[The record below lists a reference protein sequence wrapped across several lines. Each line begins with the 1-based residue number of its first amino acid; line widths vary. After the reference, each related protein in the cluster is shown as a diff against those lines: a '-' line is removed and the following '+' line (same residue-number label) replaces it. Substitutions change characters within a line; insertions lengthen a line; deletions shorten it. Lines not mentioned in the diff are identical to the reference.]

1 MTAGYHH
8 LVPSPKEAWLQFA
21 STNDRPPKHFS
32 EPRTPRTGH
41 RRLAGGLALRSAGR
55 GTGGTLA
62 GSRLRG
68 AGPIRRGAELVAH
81 AHPRVPRFFST
92 KPVDVASR
100 GPRKEPAGRRRA
112 LLVSGGHA
120 RPHRTGRRGKR
131 SAAAPGRVLPRSQ
144 SGVACWVLATGQRGS
159 YGRAHDGTI
168 AGSTVCNEGERTKW
182 PRPISETDCVE
193 HSMGSISQLTSLLN
207 PLHSAARS

>member
-1 MTAGYHH
+1 MAGYHH

-62 GSRLRG
+62 GSRPRG

-81 AHPRVPRFFST
+81 AHPRVPRFFFYQT
-92 KPVDVASR
+92 RGRGVAGAAEGAGRPAPRPPRLWRTRAPAPHRAAGKAIGRGARARAPAEPIWSR
-100 GPRKEPAGRRRA
+100 LLGAGDWPARILWAGARWHDRRLHGLQRRRA
-112 LLVSGGHA
+112 DKMA
-120 RPHRTGRRGKR
+120 
-131 SAAAPGRVLPRSQ
+131 Q
-144 SGVACWVLATGQRGS
+144 
-159 YGRAHDGTI
+159 AHF
-168 AGSTVCNEGERTKW
+168 
-182 PRPISETDCVE
+182 
-193 HSMGSISQLTSLLN
+193 
-207 PLHSAARS
+207 